1 MRPAGRVG
9 WGVVFRALGV
19 VVCVVLFVA
28 AGSGEGSGLGPL
40 PDRSGTPLA
49 TGVVGAGSSGG
60 DSVTAPGA
68 DGRDG
73 ATGSPAPGGLGGGPA
88 AGADA
93 AGSDA
98 ALGDAVALTEALE
111 GGDYADLVRVV
122 GERVAPRVG
131 GGAYATALV
140 DALGAR
146 GMVRVA
152 AYLPAGGGGVTGRA
166 GSGGSG
172 TVARVRACRWRVR
185 GRPCWP
191 RPPPHPCGTRGTE
204 RPWPET

>member
-1 MRPAGRVG
+1 M
-9 WGVVFRALGV
+9 FRALGV

-28 AGSGEGSGLGPL
+28 AVLAGSGEGSGLGPL

-98 ALGDAVALTEALE
+98 ALGDAVVLTRALDEGDDTALTQA
-111 GGDYADLVRVV
+111 V
-122 GERVAPRVG
+122 GERVAPHAG

-146 GMVRVA
+146 ALVRVA
-152 AYLPAGGGGVTGRA
+152 AHLPAGGWWCH
-166 GSGGSG
+166 GSGG
-172 TVARVRACRWRVR
+172 VW
-185 GRPCWP
+185 W
-191 RPPPHPCGTRGTE
+191 E
-204 RPWPET
+204 RYR